1 MVLVRAWGQ
10 DQQRCDNEGSVPS
23 SKETARMH
31 KEGPVPA
38 STARRRRAV
47 PSVREAI
54 NSEFWQATIGSQ
66 R

>member
-1 MVLVRAWGQ
+1 
-10 DQQRCDNEGSVPS
+10 
-23 SKETARMH
+23 MH
-31 KEGPVPA
+31 KEGLVPA

-66 R
+66 KPEHRELIPC